1 MSVHETIKA
10 QIKEAMLAKD
20 ALRLNVVRGIAAA
33 FTNELVAKGRK
44 PQGEVTDDEALAVIR
59 RLVKQRKD
67 SIEQFKAGGREDLA
81 ASETAELKILEI
93 YLPAAISEADVRK
106 IAEKKKAELGI
117 TDKNKAGLLM
127 KTVMQELKGNAD
139 GAAVK
144 KIVDDLLA

>member
-10 QIKEAMLAKD
+10 QIKEAILAKD

>member
-10 QIKEAMLAKD
+10 QIKEAMLVKD